1 MRPRPYPLSLAL
13 ALAIAGLSGVSSW
26 AGAAPAATKVKAGA
40 DKDNTLPAS
49 VRRIERETGG
59 QVLRAQPI
67 QRDGREIYRVK
78 VVTPQGR
85 VRVLEDDA
93 GRAQPLPP
101 PPEPLPPPAGVR
113 HHP

>member
-13 ALAIAGLSGVSSW
+13 ALAIAGLGGVSSW
-26 AGAAPAATKVKAGA
+26 AEAAPAATKVKAEG

-85 VRVLEDDA
+85 VRVVEDDA
-93 GRAQPLPP
+93 GRAEPPP